1 MGVIILKGIMTGLIL
16 SIMLGPAFF
25 LLLETSL
32 KKGIRAAISLDLG
45 VLASDILYIGLAYIF
60 YNEVSSLTES
70 KNQGWIQVA
79 GGVILIAY
87 GIITALKK
95 SSGDVR
101 ADFIQKVH
109 NPRDYWIL
117 FLKGF
122 FLNIVNPMVIF
133 YWFGVI
139 TLAAAKIE
147 RDGSAVLIYIIII
160 LTTFFTIDLLKI
172 IGAKKLR
179 PFITP
184 YLLKKLN
191 LFTGFVLVIFGVVLI
206 IRGIL

>member
-1 MGVIILKGIMTGLIL
+1 MGVIVLKGIMTGLIL

-32 KKGIRAAISLDLG
+32 KKGIRAALALDMG
-45 VLASDILYIGLAYIF
+45 VLVSDILYIGLAYIF

-79 GGVILIAY
+79 GGGVLIIY
-87 GIITALKK
+87 GVITAMKRTQ
-95 SSGDVR
+95 GDVK

-147 RDGSAVLIYIIII
+147 GNGSAVLLFIIII
-160 LTTFFTIDLLKI
+160 LVTFFTIDVFKI

-191 LFTGFVLVIFGVVLI
+191 LFTGFVLVIFGLVLI
-206 IRGIL
+206 IRGLL

>member
-1 MGVIILKGIMTGLIL
+1 LGVIVLKGIMTGLIL

-32 KKGIRAAISLDLG
+32 KKGIRAALALDMG
-45 VLASDILYIGLAYIF
+45 VLVSDILYIGLAYIF
-60 YNEVSSLTES
+60 YNEVSSFTES

-79 GGVILIAY
+79 GGAVLILY
-87 GIITALKK
+87 GVITALKRTQ
-95 SSGDVR
+95 GDVK

-147 RDGSAVLIYIIII
+147 GNSSSVFLFIVII
-160 LTTFFTIDLLKI
+160 LVTFFTIDVFKI

-191 LFTGFVLVIFGVVLI
+191 LFTGFVLVIFGLVLI
-206 IRGIL
+206 IRGLL

>member
-1 MGVIILKGIMTGLIL
+1 LGEIILKGIMTGLIL

-32 KKGIRAAISLDLG
+32 RKGIRAALALDAG
-45 VLASDILYIGLAYIF
+45 VLISDLLYIGLAYFF
-60 YNEVSSLTES
+60 YNEVSSITES
-70 KNQGWIQVA
+70 ENKGWLQAIG
-79 GGVILIAY
+79 GGVLVVY
-87 GIITALKK
+87 GLITAFKK
-95 SSGDVR
+95 ATGDVN
-101 ADFIQKVH
+101 ADFIEKVH
-109 NPRDYWIL
+109 DPRDYWFL

-122 FLNIVNPMVIF
+122 FLNIVNPMVVF

-139 TLAAAKIE
+139 TLAASKIE
-147 RDGSAVLIYIIII
+147 SGGSGVFFFIVII
-160 LTTFFTIDLLKI
+160 LSTFFFFDILKI

-184 YLLKKLN
+184 YVLRKLN

-206 IRGIL
+206 IRGLL

>member
-1 MGVIILKGIMTGLIL
+1 MTGLIL

-32 KKGIRAAISLDLG
+32 KKGIRAAIALDMG
-45 VLASDILYIGLAYIF
+45 VLISDILYIGLAYIF

-70 KNQGWIQVA
+70 ENQGWIQVA
-79 GGVILIAY
+79 GGGVLILY
-87 GIITALKK
+87 GVITALKRTQ
-95 SSGDVR
+95 GDVK

-147 RDGSAVLIYIIII
+147 GNGSSVLLFIIII
-160 LTTFFTIDLLKI
+160 LITFFSIDVFKI

-184 YLLKKLN
+184 FLLKRLN
-191 LFTGFVLVIFGVVLI
+191 LFTGFVLVIFGIVLI
-206 IRGIL
+206 IRGLL